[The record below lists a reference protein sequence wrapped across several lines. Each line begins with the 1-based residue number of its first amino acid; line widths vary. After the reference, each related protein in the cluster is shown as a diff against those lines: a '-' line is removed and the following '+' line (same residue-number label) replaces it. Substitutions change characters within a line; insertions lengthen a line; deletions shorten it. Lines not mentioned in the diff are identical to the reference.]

1 MIVVVSVIFSLVWAA
16 CLWVILLAAIGAG
29 LSRHCHP
36 RIHLALIGAACLP
49 SLLVLAGW
57 LAPLP
62 QPQPVLIMGDF
73 VEFGLHGLAASID
86 QVAAYSHGG
95 GFDYATE
102 LLAGLYAIG
111 VVVQL
116 ARLFR
121 ARCGLVA
128 CVQGA
133 EPLEGFTSRWPLL
146 VATSPV
152 SPFAIGGR
160 NAAIVLPASLVRRW
174 SATTIAMVIAHE
186 EAHLRHKDPAT
197 ALILSIIAAFFWFN
211 PFLGDLISR
220 WRQACELRA
229 DALALGDAAPAGRK
243 HYAGALV
250 DALRLASANARPGFP
265 VSFTSQ
271 ALRREKM
278 RIGAVMQGGFNFVG
292 RGPGNLIAHAVICLL
307 MITGGAGG
315 LTAASAAGTELIMDS
330 LIPGGRM
337 TAPFGIKRKNLR
349 VHTGVDVAAPMRT
362 PIIAPAD
369 ATVVEATDLF
379 RNEPRYGKAVVL
391 RFDNDLVGWF
401 THVDSYFVKP
411 GDRVSR
417 GEIFATVGRTGQA
430 RGSHV
435 HIETYRG
442 RTRVDPATVWG
453 FLKN

>member
-1 MIVVVSVIFSLVWAA
+1 MIVIVSVLFSVAWAA
-16 CLWVILLAAIGAG
+16 CLWAVLLAAIGAG
-29 LSRHCHP
+29 FSRHCHP
-36 RIHLALIGAACLP
+36 RIHLALIGAAILP

-62 QPQPVLIMGDF
+62 PSQPTRIVGDF
-73 VEFGLHGLAASID
+73 VEFGLQGLVASID
-86 QVAAYSHGG
+86 GVATRSPGG
-95 GFDYATE
+95 GFEYATE
-102 LLAGLYAIG
+102 LLAGLYVTG

-121 ARCGLVA
+121 AHRRLVA
-128 CVQGA
+128 CRRGA
-133 EPLEGFTSRWPLL
+133 EPLDGFSSRWPLL
-146 VATSPV
+146 VAASPV

-160 NAAIVLPASLVRRW
+160 NTAIVLPASLVRQW
-174 SATTIAMVIAHE
+174 PATTVAMVIAHE
-186 EAHLRHKDPAT
+186 EAHLRHRDPAIAMILAT
-197 ALILSIIAAFFWFN
+197 IGALFWFN

-229 DALALGDAAPAGRK
+229 DATVLRGAPRAARK
-243 HYAGALV
+243 QYAGALV
-250 DALRLASANARPGFP
+250 DALRLASAAARPGFST
-265 VSFTSQ
+265 SFTSQ

-278 RIGAVMQGGFNFVG
+278 RFSAVMQGGYNFAG
-292 RGPGNLIAHAVICLL
+292 RGPGVLIAYAAICLL
-307 MITGGAGG
+307 LVAGGAGG
-315 LTAASAAGTELIMDS
+315 LTAASAAGSEIVMDS
-330 LIPGGRM
+330 FIPGGRL

-411 GDRVSR
+411 GDRVDR

-430 RGSHV
+430 SGSHV

-442 RTRVDPATVWG
+442 RRRVDPATVWS